1 MPKVFLVK
9 RRSPGV
15 SVRSWDE
22 LPDEER
28 ADTYIPGERRAGAG
42 PGRQVPG
49 VGAGVAGSPLL
60 HDPGWT
66 PSVPHA
72 PPSGEWGGSYWGT
85 RGPRVRGW
93 EPATPCTPSPLVGAS
108 NCPAAGPLAAAG
120 GGGPGGGLGAR
131 KGQPQSHVLVG
142 LHRDGSTSP
151 GPGGSRSG
159 PPISV
164 PGSGNLARGVPSC
177 AWPSVPRGH
186 GNWERRADATSP
198 PDPKLAREPESG
210 ARSPTPAAL
219 PTWRGAQVRGG
230 AAAAAPPA
238 GQTAAGARA

>member
-9 RRSPGV
+9 RRSLGV

-42 PGRQVPG
+42 PGRRVPG

-72 PPSGEWGGSYWGT
+72 PPLGEGGGSYWGA

-93 EPATPCTPSPLVGAS
+93 EPGTPCTPSPVVGAS

-120 GGGPGGGLGAR
+120 RGGPGVGLGAT
-131 KGQPQSHVLVG
+131 KGQPQSHVLVR
-142 LHRDGSTSP
+142 LHRDRSTSP
-151 GPGGSRSG
+151 GLGGSRSG
-159 PPISV
+159 PREWKFGARCPQ
-164 PGSGNLARGVPSC
+164 PRLAL
-177 AWPSVPRGH
+177 VPRGH
-186 GNWERRADATSP
+186 GNWERPSP
-198 PDPKLAREPESG
+198 ECQRLNS
-210 ARSPTPAAL
+210 
-219 PTWRGAQVRGG
+219 W
-230 AAAAAPPA
+230 PPRLMIRCDRH
-238 GQTAAGARA
+238 QAAGEMVVGSSLLI